1 VSDLGA
7 INRQPIEELPE
18 EEQLRAAQYRL
29 LARLLASEADES
41 VLRRL
46 SGLTGD
52 ASPLGVGLEALARV
66 AARISPAA
74 ARVEYGALFIGLG
87 RGELLPYASYYL
99 TGFLNE
105 KPLALLRQDMA
116 RLGIARAQDVKEPE
130 DHIAAICEMMAGL
143 IEGSFGAPADL
154 GTQRGFFDRHL
165 APWAETFFADLEKA
179 RAAILYAPVG
189 AIGQAFMKIERTA
202 FEMTGSAALR
212 PAVMSR
218 AECRTER

>member
-1 VSDLGA
+1 
-7 INRQPIEELPE
+7 
-18 EEQLRAAQYRL
+18 
-29 LARLLASEADES
+29 
-41 VLRRL
+41 
-46 SGLTGD
+46 
-52 ASPLGVGLEALARV
+52 
-66 AARISPAA
+66 
-74 ARVEYGALFIGLG
+74 
-87 RGELLPYASYYL
+87 
-99 TGFLNE
+99 
-105 KPLALLRQDMA
+105 MA

-130 DHIAAICEMMAGL
+130 DHIAAICDMMAGL

-218 AECRTER
+218 AEYRTER

>member
-1 VSDLGA
+1 V
-7 INRQPIEELPE
+7 ELPE

-29 LARLLASEADES
+29 LARLLASEVDEAA
-41 VLRRL
+41 LRQ
-46 SGLTGD
+46 LTHFAGD
-52 ASPLGVGLEALARV
+52 SSPLGIGLASLARI
-66 AARISPAA
+66 AARITPAA
-74 ARVEYGALFIGLG
+74 ARTEYFDLFIGMA

-105 KPLALLRQDMA
+105 KPLAQLRQDMA
-116 RLGIARAQDVKEPE
+116 RLGIARAEDVKEPE

-202 FEMTGSAALR
+202 FEMTRSAALR